1 MKKLLLMA
9 VLLLST
15 NATFAQKTGEDEQ
28 LKKMNDAALKLLGE
42 EKYEQAVEAYTNYTA
57 KLKSI
62 KGESD
67 TTYIEGLVFLGKAY
81 FRAKRIN
88 KAVETAQKV
97 VDLYG
102 KHVSTNDKRYAWY
115 LDNLSLYLAS
125 NNKSKEALACSKKAL
140 EIYENLYV
148 HDRDMASILIHA
160 AENSFFAEEKEAAIK
175 YQLRALA
182 IMKDLQGIHSEQYIE
197 EAKYLVGYYSGN
209 GQEDKAK
216 SLNEEVEK
224 LEKEKKEGYG
234 DLPKLVKFE
243 TPEDCKKH
251 TEDMLK
257 CCRFYINH
265 LFTAHDIDDAAKYI
279 IAWTETSDQVT
290 IPIGK
295 VELELISS
303 EKSRPYIYSYFAGY
317 TLYALENNEIK
328 TEEDL

>member
-67 TTYIEGLVFLGKAY
+67 TTYIEGLVFLGKAF

-160 AENSFFAEEKEAAIK
+160 AENSFLAEESC
-175 YQLRALA
+175 
-182 IMKDLQGIHSEQYIE
+182 H
-197 EAKYLVGYYSGN
+197 
-209 GQEDKAK
+209 
-216 SLNEEVEK
+216 
-224 LEKEKKEGYG
+224 
-234 DLPKLVKFE
+234 
-243 TPEDCKKH
+243 
-251 TEDMLK
+251 
-257 CCRFYINH
+257 
-265 LFTAHDIDDAAKYI
+265 
-279 IAWTETSDQVT
+279 
-290 IPIGK
+290 
-295 VELELISS
+295 
-303 EKSRPYIYSYFAGY
+303 
-317 TLYALENNEIK
+317 
-328 TEEDL
+328 

>member
-115 LDNLSLYLAS
+115 LDNLSLYLPLTT
-125 NNKSKEALACSKKAL
+125 NPRRL
-140 EIYENLYV
+140 
-148 HDRDMASILIHA
+148 
-160 AENSFFAEEKEAAIK
+160 
-175 YQLRALA
+175 
-182 IMKDLQGIHSEQYIE
+182 
-197 EAKYLVGYYSGN
+197 
-209 GQEDKAK
+209 
-216 SLNEEVEK
+216 
-224 LEKEKKEGYG
+224 
-234 DLPKLVKFE
+234 
-243 TPEDCKKH
+243 
-251 TEDMLK
+251 
-257 CCRFYINH
+257 
-265 LFTAHDIDDAAKYI
+265 
-279 IAWTETSDQVT
+279 
-290 IPIGK
+290 
-295 VELELISS
+295 
-303 EKSRPYIYSYFAGY
+303 
-317 TLYALENNEIK
+317 
-328 TEEDL
+328 